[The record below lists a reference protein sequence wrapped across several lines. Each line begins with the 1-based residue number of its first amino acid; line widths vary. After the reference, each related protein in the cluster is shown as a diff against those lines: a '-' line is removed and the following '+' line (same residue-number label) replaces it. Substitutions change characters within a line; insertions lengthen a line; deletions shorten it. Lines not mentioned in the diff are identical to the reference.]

1 MEPVMLIID
10 ALAAGAAAA
19 GKDVGKQA
27 VKDAYD
33 GLKSVIK
40 KWFAEKKRPEG
51 ETALAKYEEKP
62 WAREEALKDSLIET
76 GADKAPEILKAVA
89 VFKQALGKTPEGQ
102 KVITKYNLNITDSQV
117 GVISDHAKIEGGI
130 HFGAT
135 KK

>member
-1 MEPVMLIID
+1 MEPVMLIIS

-40 KWFAEKKRPEG
+40 KWFAEKKKPEG

-62 WAREEALKDSLIET
+62 QAGEKALKDCLVET
-76 GADKAPEILKAVA
+76 GADKAPEILKAME
-89 VFKQALGKTPEGQ
+89 VFKQVLGSTPEGQ
-102 KVITKYNLNITDSQV
+102 KVITKYNLNITGSQV
-117 GVISDHAKIEGGI
+117 GVVGAHSKIEGGI